1 TGRVAPSSAY
11 LMVVGGVV
19 LTLVAV
25 NRCMGAL
32 SRGTA
37 VLMGE
42 VLDVGFSA
50 VIRAAGV
57 RSLDCAT
64 SRHGG
69 GQRQPCQAFNCTQA
83 RAKGSKFCRD
93 HGGVVGPD
101 AAGSDEIMDSTSSTR
116 FEYCSFNG
124 KVGIAD
130 DSLSSTNSSRTT
142 ASSELAGLDS
152 VTPVAPSI
160 PEQYALWFEGV
171 LIFIMADVSK
181 VAGRRSS
188 SIKRGTV
195 AKDEV
200 LVVTRKHLLSYV
212 RRQRVRLVQERSSI
226 EVCDD
231 EVMEPIYTSP
241 TAESSLCHP
250 LGSSSEE
257 PIAGQGGRFGFEPN
271 EDGQFVYY
279 IDGSRGGESLV
290 VGQRTATQL
299 SQAGWLDLSTKSVKV
314 EAILFNGETNM
325 FMHVDVSFEVQ
336 RGGAIIPLTTA
347 RTLISTVYNSV
358 ADYVIDFVWL
368 ALIGYLTVRE
378 FRQIYMVKRIGRL
391 KYYVGD
397 FWALVDWLTIIGG
410 IGVGVFYAYLA
421 WSVGS
426 LKEDIVDIS
435 QLGEDISP
443 SDLDAVAPS
452 TQVMTYYQRWGE
464 IYDSMNTIIENQV
477 YHRLLMF
484 WYTIINMLRF
494 FRAFRGLPRLAV
506 IADTMKRAWMDV
518 AYFLIIFCTVFFNFV
533 LGGYTLFGKR
543 LKAWSTPGDAI
554 NTAFVALMGDFD
566 YNAMRRVAPVSAAIW
581 FWFYMV
587 LVFLVMLNMLLAIVM
602 DTYTSVKD
610 EACAAELLSLTSDS
624 TGLPHRKFLQ
634 GLGILRGSVLG
645 RVNPA
650 AGTEDP
656 AVASYMVL
664 DKVLEAF
671 EPSGFHVKAFLDL
684 DSEAKARERKASEDK
699 RDADDMITV
708 SQLTSIGIPLEDA
721 KRLIRGARE
730 MFKGDEPASGDDDYV
745 GEEESEV
752 TVSPM
757 QRVRGHPTRM
767 HRVVNQLLLKK
778 NNTTPELAANNRG
791 AADAGPDVRPELE
804 ALKRDVEFLKDRV
817 TAIDRSLE
825 IIARQITGGLR
836 HPNAMRGVEDDVLV
850 HHF

>member
-1 TGRVAPSSAY
+1 
-11 LMVVGGVV
+11 
-19 LTLVAV
+19 
-25 NRCMGAL
+25 
-32 SRGTA
+32 
-37 VLMGE
+37 
-42 VLDVGFSA
+42 
-50 VIRAAGV
+50 
-57 RSLDCAT
+57 
-64 SRHGG
+64 
-69 GQRQPCQAFNCTQA
+69 
-83 RAKGSKFCRD
+83 
-93 HGGVVGPD
+93 
-101 AAGSDEIMDSTSSTR
+101 MDSTR

-130 DSLSSTNSSRTT
+130 DGLSSINSSRTT
-142 ASSELAGLDS
+142 ASSELAGLGRIGARRVIEEIDTRDCSVVPAGKNS

-160 PEQYALWFEGV
+160 SEQYALWLDSRASPHSNGDYRNAIGSRESLV
-171 LIFIMADVSK
+171 FIMADVSK
-181 VAGRRSS
+181 AAGRRSS
-188 SIKRGTV
+188 SIKRGSI
-195 AKDEV
+195 ARDEV

-378 FRQIYMVKRIGRL
+378 LRQIYMVKRIGRL

-397 FWALVDWLTIIGG
+397 FWTFVDWLTIIGG

-452 TQVMTYYQRWGE
+452 AQVMAYYQRWGE
-464 IYDSMNTIIENQV
+464 IYDTMNTMIENQV

-518 AYFLIIFCTVFFNFV
+518 AYFLIVFCTVFFNFV

-610 EACAAELLSLTSDS
+610 EACAAELFSLTSDS
-624 TGLPHRKFLQ
+624 AGLPHRKFLQ
-634 GLGILRGSVLG
+634 GLGILRGSVL
-645 RVNPA
+645 R
-650 AGTEDP
+650 TEDP
-656 AVASYMVL
+656 AVASYMIL

-671 EPSGFHVKAFLDL
+671 EPSGFHVKSFLDL

-699 RDADDMITV
+699 RDADDIITV

-721 KRLIRGARE
+721 KRLIQGARE
-730 MFKGDEPASGDDDYV
+730 MFKDDEPASGDDDYV
-745 GEEESEV
+745 EEEESEV

-767 HRVVNQLLLKK
+767 QRAVNQLLLKK

-791 AADAGPDVRPELE
+791 AANAGLDVRPELE
-804 ALKRDVEFLKDRV
+804 ALKKDVEFLKDRV
-817 TAIDRSLE
+817 AFGAPLKPCTEL
-825 IIARQITGGLR
+825 LR
-836 HPNAMRGVEDDVLV
+836 
-850 HHF
+850 